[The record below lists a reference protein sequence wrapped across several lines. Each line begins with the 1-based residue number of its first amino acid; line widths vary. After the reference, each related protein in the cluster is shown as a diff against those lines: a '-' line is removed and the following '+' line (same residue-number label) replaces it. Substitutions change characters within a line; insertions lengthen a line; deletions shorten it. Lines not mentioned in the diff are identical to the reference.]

1 MRMAK
6 KEVRELKEEIEL
18 LDDMLS
24 ALVELLE
31 EKGVLK
37 YEEWERKIK
46 EKIRENEKVGR
57 F

>member
-1 MRMAK
+1 MKMAK
-6 KEVRELKEEIEL
+6 EKEEIEL

-37 YEEWERKIK
+37 YEEWEGKD
-46 EKIRENEKVGR
+46 
-57 F
+57 

>member
-1 MRMAK
+1 MAK
-6 KEVRELKEEIEL
+6 EKEVKELKEEIEL

-31 EKGVLK
+31 EKEVLK

-46 EKIRENEKVGR
+46 EKIKEGEKLKR
-57 F
+57 I